1 MVIPSSFEGIIEGVS
16 KKIPKLKLS
25 TNLSQC
31 KLQATFIVFPI
42 YFHMISVKHL
52 TTFPKFFQYY
62 SEMITNFLQIT
73 TLAT

>member
-25 TNLSQC
+25 TILSQC
-31 KLQATFIVFPI
+31 KLQATSIVFPV

-52 TTFPKFFQYY
+52 KNVSKVFPILLLY
-62 SEMITNFLQIT
+62 NH
-73 TLAT
+73 